1 MPVEAYCPHENQRQP
16 KRRRGIAQLSLS
28 SLHSAETF
36 HVNHN
41 CLGNELSV
49 SGAETI
55 DAPRDDKAVPKDE
68 IIGGDRNSFAM
79 QSSPVEKLARL
90 RRRRRKRIDS
100 TVKESERK
108 EQTQQNKIEKT
119 EANTPTMNSHP
130 NKRPSFTGPNGHLM
144 AGNNGVGMFEIEE
157 ICSVGYFRATPL
169 DEFREIGRKAFKRT
183 LQSCSNM
190 KDSEILPSFGLIQYD
205 RLEII
210 RRITNDIDW
219 KSLCEHHDKREYKK
233 NHVSDERSSKTALS
247 VVVLAMMD
255 PTVIPSCCQAKCL
268 IEIFLNALLMSPSM
282 SVSLQKRRKINHQK
296 YSSTAMQRWTPSQQ
310 LLLKIIRGQLLA
322 QGMSP
327 NSCVSDYVRNFVMF
341 RPPCLS
347 KLERGTNTTST
358 SILSPNKVNRL
369 LSAIYWLLS
378 ASISPPFFPI
388 HLEMD
393 LVSSGLLLLQRI
405 DGWSIQID
413 VQSQEKHKGSLCLF
427 CKKNGSDPW
436 TTNGDESRRYIN
448 RKMTVGVLSDLH
460 DEAIDIESNL
470 AQKSYNNKMPWRRF
484 GNNPKKLSLKDIL
497 TMKQSEGA
505 GSVAKCT
512 CQKNHESTRK
522 KNREAASATSIS
534 VLSGDWSTVCS
545 RAYKKFLLYSAE
557 RRQQQHA
564 NELSSNQ
571 HTTSRAVAKRN
582 SDEGFL
588 QWLVNDAVLHY
599 GSSSQRVCIAL
610 VAHSFGGPKNPF
622 YFKYVARLFWEGY
635 ISSRQ
640 QNELSPQWLRLYCE
654 WVSDCAVFD
663 QPEIAWEALQPVLQH
678 ITAILASSEQEQI
691 DVNDEMNNPI
701 DHLDFKQEDNSNVNA
716 PLMACVGYILHRR
729 SYLFRSSRV
738 NKCLTSTHKNHS
750 ISESTL
756 EEEFQSFINLLSIYC
771 GEDSELWLSLF
782 SDSTRDLVESTLQ
795 RLGVLSISIRDS
807 EGETKDNKT
816 GLCTLGVS
824 ISDMSMK
831 AGATSDW
838 PFCEEFGL
846 RRAMKRIDQGVLSL
860 ENGIHPERLL
870 LSTWSTDC
878 LNVDKNRKADTRS
891 SKKPVSSVPMMNYL
905 HDGGILSLI
914 FSFCDSKPLSKVPL
928 VCKTWKVVSDTVSNS
943 LWENAYISRFGKYRW
958 PSLEAEQRHRTSTS
972 AISAVDSKCSSKK
985 TENTR
990 NTYWKNLFAQKQIA
1004 EKMIRFKRNAR
1015 SGYKYRTCNYV
1026 GCLHVL
1032 KTSEQEQKHDEMHLR
1047 RLAKQQAAL
1056 QKKQLRRKKA
1066 TKSEERK

>member
-1 MPVEAYCPHENQRQP
+1 MPVEAYSSHENQRQP

-41 CLGNELSV
+41 HLGNELSV
-49 SGAETI
+49 SGVETI
-55 DAPRDDKAVPKDE
+55 EAPRDYEVVPKDE
-68 IIGGDRNSFAM
+68 IIGGNRNSCTT
-79 QSSPVEKLARL
+79 QLSPVEKLARL
-90 RRRRRKRIDS
+90 RRRRRKRID
-100 TVKESERK
+100 TAFEESERK
-108 EQTQQNKIEKT
+108 EQTQQNEIEKT
-119 EANTPTMNSHP
+119 EATRPTMNTHS
-130 NKRPSFTGPNGHLM
+130 NKRPSFTSPDDHLVI
-144 AGNNGVGMFEIEE
+144 GKNGVDMFEIEE

-169 DEFREIGRKAFKRT
+169 NEFRQISRKAFKRT

-190 KDSEILPSFGLIQYD
+190 KDNGILPSFGLIQYD

-233 NHVSDERSSKTALS
+233 KHVPDGRSSKTALS
-247 VVVLAMMD
+247 EVTLAMMD
-255 PTVIPSCCQAKCL
+255 RTVIPSCCQAKCL

-282 SVSLQKRRKINHQK
+282 SVSLQKRRKVNAQK

-310 LLLKIIRGQLLA
+310 LLLKTIRGLLLS
-322 QGMSP
+322 QGMSMNP
-327 NSCVSDYVRNFVMF
+327 CVSDYVRNFVVF

-378 ASISPPFFPI
+378 TSISPPFFPI
-388 HLEMD
+388 HLETD

-413 VQSQEKHKGSLCLF
+413 AQSQEKDKDSLCLF
-427 CKKNGSDPW
+427 CKKNGSDPC
-436 TTNGDESRRYIN
+436 TTYGNESRRYIN
-448 RKMTVGVLSDLH
+448 RKMTVGALSDLH
-460 DEAIDIESNL
+460 DEAIDIESNI
-470 AQKSYNNKMPWRRF
+470 AQKSYNNNMPWRRF

-505 GSVAKCT
+505 GSVTKCT
-512 CQKNHESTRK
+512 CRENYESSKK
-522 KNREAASATSIS
+522 KNREAASATSIW
-534 VLSGDWSTVCS
+534 VLPSDWSTVCS
-545 RAYKKFLLYSAE
+545 RAYKKFLSYSAE
-557 RRQQQHA
+557 RRQQQHS

-571 HTTSRAVAKRN
+571 HTTSRAFAKRN

-588 QWLVNDAVLHY
+588 EWLVNDAVLHY
-599 GSSSQRVCIAL
+599 GSSSRRVCIAL

-622 YFKYVARLFWEGY
+622 YFKYVAQLFWKGY
-635 ISSRQ
+635 LLSRQ
-640 QNELSPQWLRLYCE
+640 QNELSSQWLRLYCE
-654 WVSDCAVFD
+654 WLSDCVVFD
-663 QPEIAWEALQPVLQH
+663 QPEIAWEALQPILQH
-678 ITAILASSEQEQI
+678 ITAILAPSEQEQI
-691 DVNDEMNNPI
+691 DINDEMNNPI
-701 DHLDFKQEDNSNVNA
+701 DHIDVKQEDNSNVNA

-756 EEEFQSFINLLSIYC
+756 EEEFQSFVNLLSIYC

-782 SDSTRDLVESTLQ
+782 SDSTRVLVESTLQ

-816 GLCTLGVS
+816 GLRTLDVS

-831 AGATSDW
+831 VGATSDW

-846 RRAMKRIDQGVLSL
+846 RRAMRRVDQGVLSL

-870 LSTWSTDC
+870 LPTWSTDC
-878 LNVDKNRKADTRS
+878 LNVDKKRKVDTRS
-891 SKKPVSSVPMMNYL
+891 SKKLVSSVPMMNYL

-943 LWENAYISRFGKYRW
+943 LWENAYVSRFGKYRW
-958 PSLEAEQRHRTSTS
+958 PCLEAEQRHRTSTS
-972 AISAVDSKCSSKK
+972 AISTVDSKCSSKK

-990 NTYWKNLFAQKQIA
+990 WKNLFAQKQIA

-1015 SGYKYRTCNYV
+1015 SGYKYRTCNYL

-1047 RLAKQQAAL
+1047 RLAKQQAKL

-1066 TKSEERK
+1066 TKSEGRK